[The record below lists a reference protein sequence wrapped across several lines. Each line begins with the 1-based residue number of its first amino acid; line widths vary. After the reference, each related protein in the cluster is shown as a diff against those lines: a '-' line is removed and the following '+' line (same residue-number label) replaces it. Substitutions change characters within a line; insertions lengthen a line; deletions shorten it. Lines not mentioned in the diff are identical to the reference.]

1 MRVST
6 EHGQMMRM
14 SAIDLG
20 APSGGGVGGSV
31 GGQALWVGPE
41 TDAAMGLD
49 ASLASLEE
57 MTGQS
62 RVSARGE
69 VNPQSGL
76 DIRGAGHGMLNAGR
90 VVSRSR
96 IAWRHV
102 IVKLLSK
109 MPGTRFKSTLTRRLL
124 GVRMGRDVGLAY
136 GVFLDPY
143 DPSMI
148 SFGDNV
154 LVGFDTAIFVHM
166 FTLTRQRIR
175 PVTIGNNVMIGA
187 KCLIAPGVT
196 IGDGAS
202 IAPGTVVSRD
212 VPAGA
217 MAMGNPMVIRHRGEP
232 TRSVDESA

>member
-1 MRVST
+1 MRLST

-20 APSGGGVGGSV
+20 APIGGGVGG
-31 GGQALWVGPE
+31 QALRA
-41 TDAAMGLD
+41 DQSGLE
-49 ASLASLEE
+49 ASFALLEE
-57 MTGQS
+57 ATAG
-62 RVSARGE
+62 RAG
-69 VNPQSGL
+69 NPEAGNPGADGGL

-102 IVKLLSK
+102 VVKALSK
-109 MPGTRFKSTLTRRLL
+109 LPGTRFKSALTRRLL

-154 LVGFDTAIFVHM
+154 LVGFDSAIFVHM
-166 FTLTRQRIR
+166 FTLTRQRLR
-175 PVTIGNNVMIGA
+175 PVTIGSNVMIGA

-217 MAMGNPMVIRHRGEP
+217 MGMGNLMVIRRRGERGQS
-232 TRSVDESA
+232 TDEHG

>member
-1 MRVST
+1 MRLST

-14 SAIDLG
+14 SAIDLS
-20 APSGGGVGGSV
+20 APIGGGVGG
-31 GGQALWVGPE
+31 QALRTE
-41 TDAAMGLD
+41 CEADAAAGLA
-49 ASLASLEE
+49 ASFGSLEE
-57 MTGQS
+57 ATAG
-62 RVSARGE
+62 RAAHPGADG
-69 VNPQSGL
+69 GL

-96 IAWRHV
+96 IAWRHLV
-102 IVKLLSK
+102 VKALSK
-109 MPGTRFKSTLTRRLL
+109 LPGTRFKSTLTRRLL
-124 GVRMGRDVGLAY
+124 GVTMGHDVGLAY

-212 VPAGA
+212 VPASA
-217 MAMGNPMVIRHRGEP
+217 MAMGNPMVIRRRGERGQS
-232 TRSVDESA
+232 TDEHE